1 MKLTKFKVTNFRSAI
16 DSGWIEVDGVTA
28 LIGVNESGKTNLLL
42 PLWKLNPARDGE
54 IQPTSDYP
62 KAMFG
67 DIRAHPGNYAF
78 IIAEFETGSSA
89 VDLAREAGISV
100 EEANCVRIT
109 RDYEN
114 RFLVEFPN
122 YTQQTSAE
130 TASIG
135 DLLTETIEKLEKAD
149 ALKQETE
156 LKAALIEGLGNA
168 KQSLPDVDVLSAQQ
182 LISTRNDVSKL
193 LPAEPA
199 KTSVIVPIVKQIVDK
214 FVSMIATIEAPA
226 PGAREGVIHAALAA
240 IPKFVYYSNYGN
252 LDSEIYLPHVVEN
265 LKRDDLGAK
274 EAAKAR
280 TLRVLFQFVGLEPQ
294 EILELGRDF
303 VDPNNPAREPTEDE
317 VKEIAEKKRERS
329 ILLQSASTKLTQKF
343 KEWWKQGDYRF
354 RFEAD
359 GNHFRIW
366 VSDDR
371 RPQEIELENRSTGL
385 QWFLSFYI
393 VFLVESIGEHKKA
406 MLLLDEPG
414 MSLHP
419 LAQRDLSA
427 FFENLSKTNQL
438 IYTSHSPFLVDAD
451 RLERARKVYVADDG
465 STRATPDLRHSEGGD
480 TQAGAAYAV
489 HSALNLSVAESL
501 LIGCQPVIVE
511 GASDQFYLTTIKA
524 LLISGKKIA
533 PTRELVFPP
542 SGGTKTARVV
552 ASILTGRDEKLPVML
567 LDADGPGKRM
577 AKELSNGLYADAKEK
592 VISVG
597 DFVEFDEAEI
607 EDLFPSKFLAD
618 EMDRMEREPE
628 IRLADVI
635 KEGRPFVG
643 QVETWAKEQSVTLQ
657 KHWKVELAKRAKQRA
672 LAIGLEQF
680 EADTIDGWVK
690 LFTAFAE
697 KDG

>member
-67 DIRAHPGNYAF
+67 DIRAQPGNYDF
-78 IIAEFETGSSA
+78 IIAEFETGNSA
-89 VDLAREAGISV
+89 MELARVAGISV
-100 EEANCVRIT
+100 EEATNVRIT
-109 RDYEN
+109 RGYADQ
-114 RFLVEFPN
+114 FLVEFPN
-122 YTQQTSAE
+122 YHQQTSVE

-135 DLLTETIEKLEKAD
+135 VLLTETIEKLENAD

-156 LKAALIEGLGNA
+156 LKEALIEGLSNA

-182 LISTRNDVSKL
+182 LKSTRNDVSKL

-214 FVSMIATIEAPA
+214 LASMIATIEAPA
-226 PGAREGVIHAALAA
+226 PGAREGVIDAALAA

-265 LKRDDLGAK
+265 LKREDLGAK

-303 VDPNNPAREPTEDE
+303 IDSSNPTREPTDE
-317 VKEIAEKKRERS
+317 EVAEIAEKKRERS

-480 TQAGAAYAV
+480 TQEGAAYAV

-524 LLISGKKIA
+524 LLISGKNIA

-607 EDLFPSKFLAD
+607 EDLFPPKFLAD

-628 IRLADVI
+628 TRLADVI
-635 KEGRPFVG
+635 KDGGPFVG
-643 QVETWAKEQSVTLQ
+643 QVETWAEDQGVTLQ

-672 LAIGLEQF
+672 LAVGLEGF
-680 EADTIDGWVK
+680 DVGTVDDWVK